1 MASYI
6 TADLRQLSCLLVLL
20 LLAMPAD
27 APYVSAAPRARNHYH
42 IIKKVVLGGNG
53 GWDYLK
59 LDGAARRL
67 YIARAT
73 RVLVVD
79 ADTYEQAGEI
89 PNTRGVHCID
99 MAPKLSR
106 GFVSDGDASTVTVF
120 DRRTLKVVDV
130 VSTTGEGPDAL
141 VYDPAS
147 QRVFTFNGRSGNSTV
162 ISARTDKVVGTIEL
176 GGRPEFAV
184 SDGRGMIYNNL
195 EDKSEELAINTHT
208 LQIESRWPLAPCQHP
223 SGLAIDRQNRRL
235 FVGCHNQMMAILN
248 ADTGEV
254 ITTVPIGPG
263 VDANRYDPG
272 THLAFSANGGDGT
285 LTVVREVTPDKFVVL
300 QNVSTERG
308 ARTMAVD
315 LKTHRVVTVT
325 ARFGPM
331 PSPMPGQRFRRP
343 SIVPGTFTLIVL
355 AP

>member
-1 MASYI
+1 MKSG
-6 TADLRQLSCLLVLL
+6 LRRPSILSAFLFLVAAAP
-20 LLAMPAD
+20 LAAPSGMPASK
-27 APYVSAAPRARNHYH
+27 VHYH
-42 IIKKVVLGGNG
+42 VVEKAVLGGNG

-59 LDGAARRL
+59 LDSHSRRL

-79 ADTYEQAGEI
+79 PDTYEQIGEI

-99 MAPKLSR
+99 IARKLNR
-106 GFVSDGDASTVTVF
+106 GFISDGGASTVTIF
-120 DRRTLKVVDV
+120 DRKTLKVIDV

-147 QRVFTFNGRSGNSTV
+147 ERVFTFNGRSGNSTA
-162 ISARTDKVVGTIEL
+162 IDARTAKVVGTIAL

-195 EDKSEELAINTHT
+195 EDKSEELAINART
-208 LQIESRWPLAPCQHP
+208 LQVESRWPLAPCQHP

-248 ADTGEV
+248 ADTGQV

-272 THLAFSANGGDGT
+272 THLAFSTNGGDGT
-285 LTVVREVTPDKFVVL
+285 LTVVREVTPNKFVVL

-315 LKTHRVVTVT
+315 RKTHRVFTVT
-325 ARFGPM
+325 AQFGPM
-331 PSPMPGQRFRRP
+331 PPPQPGQRFRRP
-343 SIVPGTFTLIVL
+343 SILPGTFTLIAL

>member
-1 MASYI
+1 MKSGFQRLPY
-6 TADLRQLSCLLVLL
+6 VWVFL
-20 LLAMPAD
+20 LLAPALP
-27 APYVSAAPRARNHYH
+27 ASIYGAPRIHYH
-42 IIKKVVLGGNG
+42 VIKKVVLGGNG

-59 LDGAARRL
+59 LDSHARRL

-73 RVLVVD
+73 RVMVVD
-79 ADTYEQAGEI
+79 PDTFKQVGEI
-89 PNTRGVHCID
+89 PNTQGVHCID
-99 MAPKLSR
+99 IAPRLNR
-106 GFVSDGDASTVTVF
+106 GFISDGAASTVTIF
-120 DRRTLKVVDV
+120 DPKTLRVVDV
-130 VSTTGEGPDAL
+130 VSTTGQGPDAL

-147 QRVFTFNGRSGNSTV
+147 QRVFTFNGHSDNSTV
-162 ISARTDKVVGTIEL
+162 INARTDKVVGTIEL

-195 EDKSEELAINTHT
+195 EDKSEELAINAHT
-208 LQIESRWPLAPCQHP
+208 LQIESRWPLAPCEHP

-272 THLAFSANGGDGT
+272 THLAFSTNGGDGT
-285 LTVVREVTPDKFVVL
+285 LTVVREITPDKFAVL

-308 ARTMAVD
+308 ARTMDVD
-315 LKTHRVVTVT
+315 LKTHRVFTVT
-325 ARFGPM
+325 AQFGPM
-331 PSPMPGQRFRRP
+331 PPRQPGQRFRRP
-343 SIVPGTFTLIVL
+343 SVVPGTFTLIVL